1 MLILLCIWSHHITS
15 HHITSHHITS
25 HHITSHHSPS
35 TKTALPNDFN
45 KQPLRK
51 LDKKYMEELQT
62 VVQEFKDVDPERE
75 RKGIDMWDVCTADNL
90 VAYDMNNQ
98 GGIFPRFSFGVK
110 GDTKRL
116 KRFAPDCKRIETLQI
131 KKSIISRWY
140 SDKDSGTV

>member
-1 MLILLCIWSHHITS
+1 
-15 HHITSHHITS
+15 
-25 HHITSHHSPS
+25 
-35 TKTALPNDFN
+35 
-45 KQPLRK
+45 
-51 LDKKYMEELQT
+51 MEELQT

-140 SDKDSGTV
+140 SDKDSGTVWVTDRQTDSQVGIEGRGWKRWWLHW